1 MVRFPSGCKCYS
13 RKLSSTY
20 NFLEVRTSEQEARL
34 LGEGGVTLEEEEEV
48 SAGTGQNTPRHLRAE
63 RRKRR
68 RNNNRSL

>member
-34 LGEGGVTLEEEEEV
+34 LEEEEEEV
-48 SAGTGQNTPRHLRAE
+48 SAGQGQNTPRQLRAE

-68 RNNNRSL
+68 KNNNPSL

>member
-34 LGEGGVTLEEEEEV
+34 LEDEGEV
-48 SAGTGQNTPRHLRAE
+48 SAGQGQNTPRQLRAE

-68 RNNNRSL
+68 KNNNPSL

>member
-34 LGEGGVTLEEEEEV
+34 LGEGGATLEEEEKV

-63 RRKRR
+63 RRKRTK
-68 RNNNRSL
+68 NNEPSL

>member
-34 LGEGGVTLEEEEEV
+34 LEEEEEV
-48 SAGTGQNTPRHLRAE
+48 SAGQGQNTPRQLRAE

-68 RNNNRSL
+68 KNNNPYL

>member
-1 MVRFPSGCKCYS
+1 MCRFPSGCKCYS

-34 LGEGGVTLEEEEEV
+34 LGEGGVTLEGEEEV
-48 SAGTGQNTPRHLRAE
+48 SAGQGQNTPRHLRAE

-68 RNNNRSL
+68 KNNNPSL

>member
-34 LGEGGVTLEEEEEV
+34 LGEGGVTLEEEEV
-48 SAGTGQNTPRHLRAE
+48 GAGTGQNTPRHLRAE

-68 RNNNRSL
+68 KNNNPSL

>member
-20 NFLEVRTSEQEARL
+20 NFLEVRTSDQEARL
-34 LGEGGVTLEEEEEV
+34 LGEGGVTLEEEGEV
-48 SAGTGQNTPRHLRAE
+48 SAGQGQNTPRQLRAE

-68 RNNNRSL
+68 KNKNPSL